1 MWLPMNPEAP
11 VTATMVDANSV
22 ESAEDAIVV
31 MVLDLRMTFGCK
43 SSPGIGFNGEE
54 TERDMVHSEQQR
66 REGSGWV
73 GGGEEGKS

>member
-31 MVLDLRMTFGCK
+31 QVGSVWTMVVLIKRPNLTYPKACLRRWEKTF
-43 SSPGIGFNGEE
+43 
-54 TERDMVHSEQQR
+54 
-66 REGSGWV
+66 
-73 GGGEEGKS
+73 